1 MLASQQTTNKQ
12 MTQITYLQAI
22 SNALRDEMRRDPTVF
37 VLGEDIGVFG
47 GAFKITQGFLE
58 EFGPDR
64 VIDTPISE
72 SGFVG
77 AACAAATAGFRPVV
91 EFQFIDFIAC
101 AFDQIV
107 NDAAQCSYR
116 CGSPMPVVF
125 RGPTGGGIHAGTY
138 HSQNPE
144 AWFAHTPGLKVALP
158 STAKDAKGLLTA
170 AIRDNNPVVYL
181 ENKFLYRHYRE
192 EVPDDDY
199 VVPIGIAALRT
210 LGSDLSII
218 SYGAAVHLCV
228 EVARMLE
235 EEGRSV
241 EVVDLRSLAPLD
253 RDTVLESVK
262 KTNRALIVHE
272 ANITSGFGAEI
283 AALVAQ
289 ESFEYLDAPVM
300 RVASL
305 DVPVPFSP
313 PLEMAMLPS
322 VDKIATAARQLLAY

>member
-1 MLASQQTTNKQ
+1 MAR
-12 MTQITYLQAI
+12 ITYLQAI
-22 SNALRDEMRRDPTVF
+22 SDALRQEMRRDPNVF
-37 VLGEDIGVFG
+37 LLGEDIGTFG

-58 EFGPDR
+58 EFGSDR

-77 AACAAATAGFRPVV
+77 AACAAATVGFRPVV

-107 NDAAQCSYR
+107 NYAAKCHYR
-116 CGSPMPVVF
+116 WGISMPVVF
-125 RGPTGGGIHAGTY
+125 RGPTGGGIHAGPY

-144 AWFAHTPGLKVALP
+144 AWFAHTPGLKVVLP
-158 STAKDAKGLLTA
+158 ATAKDAKGLLTA

-181 ENKFLYRHYRE
+181 ENKFLYRHCRE
-192 EVPDDDY
+192 EVPDGEH
-199 VVPIGIAALRT
+199 VVPIGVAALRT
-210 LGSDLSII
+210 IGSDLSII
-218 SYGAAVHLCV
+218 SYGGTVHHSV
-228 EVARMLE
+228 EVARALE
-235 EEGRSV
+235 KEGASV

-253 RDTVLESVK
+253 KETILESVK
-262 KTNRALIVHE
+262 KTSRALVVHE
-272 ANITSGFGAEI
+272 ANLTAGFGAEVAAII
-283 AALVAQ
+283 AEEA
-289 ESFEYLDAPVM
+289 FDYLDAPVM

-322 VDKIATAARQLLAY
+322 VDKIMKAAKQLLAY

>member
-1 MLASQQTTNKQ
+1 MAR
-12 MTQITYLQAI
+12 MTYLQAI
-22 SNALRDEMRRDPTVF
+22 SDALRSEMRRDPNVF
-37 VLGEDIGVFG
+37 ILGEDIGVFG
-47 GAFKITQGFLE
+47 GAFKITQGFLD
-58 EFGPDR
+58 EFGPER

-77 AACAAATAGFRPVV
+77 AACAAATTGFRPVV

-107 NDAAQCSYR
+107 NYAAKCYYR
-116 CGSPMPVVF
+116 WGIPVPIVF
-125 RGPTGGGIHAGTY
+125 RGPTGGGIHAGPY

-144 AWFAHTPGLKVALP
+144 AWFAHTPGLKVVLP

-192 EVPDDDY
+192 DVPEGEF
-199 VVPIGIAALRT
+199 VLPIGIAALRT
-210 LGSDLSII
+210 LGRDLSII
-218 SYGAAVHLCV
+218 SYGASVHLCV

-235 EEGRSV
+235 SEGASV
-241 EVVDLRSLAPLD
+241 EVVDLRSLVPLD
-253 RDTVLESVK
+253 KETVLESVK
-262 KTNRALIVHE
+262 KTSKALIVHE
-272 ANITSGFGAEI
+272 ANITAGFGGEI
-283 AALVAQ
+283 AALIAQ
-289 ESFEYLDAPVM
+289 EAFEYLDAPVQ

-322 VDKIATAARQLLAY
+322 VDKIASAARQLLAY

>member
-1 MLASQQTTNKQ
+1 MAL
-12 MTQITYLQAI
+12 ITYLQAI
-22 SNALRDEMRRDPTVF
+22 SDALRTEMRRDPSVF
-37 VLGEDIGVFG
+37 ILGEDIGGFG
-47 GAFKITQGFLE
+47 GAFKITQGFLD
-58 EFGPDR
+58 EFGPER

-77 AACAAATAGFRPVV
+77 AACAAATVGFRPVV

-107 NDAAQCSYR
+107 NYAAKCHYR
-116 CGSPMPVVF
+116 WGVQMPVVF
-125 RGPTGGGIHAGTY
+125 RGPTGGGIHAGPY

-144 AWFAHTPGLKVALP
+144 AWFAHTPGLKVVLP

-170 AIRDNNPVVYL
+170 AIRDNNPVVFL
-181 ENKFLYRHYRE
+181 ENKFLYRHYRQ
-192 EVPDDDY
+192 EVPDGEH
-199 VVPIGIAALRT
+199 VVPIGLAALRT

-218 SYGAAVHLCV
+218 SYGGAVHLCV

-235 EEGRSV
+235 REGASV

-253 RDTVLESVK
+253 RQTILESVQ
-262 KTNRALIVHE
+262 KTNRALVVHE
-272 ANITSGFGAEI
+272 ANITAGFGAEV
-283 AALVAQ
+283 AALIAEQ
-289 ESFEYLDAPVM
+289 AFDYLDAPVC

-305 DVPVPFSP
+305 DVPVPYSP

-322 VDKIATAARQLLAY
+322 VDKVTEAARRLLAY

>member
-1 MLASQQTTNKQ
+1 MSQT
-12 MTQITYLQAI
+12 TYLQAI
-22 SNALRDEMRRDPTVF
+22 SDALRAEMRRDPNVF

-58 EFGPDR
+58 EFGSDR

-77 AACAAATAGFRPVV
+77 AACAAATVGFRPVV

-101 AFDQIV
+101 AFDQII
-107 NDAAQCSYR
+107 NYAAKCYYR
-116 CGSPMPVVF
+116 WGIPMPVVF
-125 RGPTGGGIHAGTY
+125 RGPTGGGIHAGPY

-144 AWFAHTPGLKVALP
+144 AWFAHTPGLKVVLP
-158 STAKDAKGLLTA
+158 STARDAKGLLTA

-192 EVPDDDY
+192 EVPDGDY
-199 VVPIGIAALRT
+199 VVPIGVAALRT
-210 LGSDLSII
+210 TGSDLSII

-228 EVARMLE
+228 EVARTLE
-235 EEGRSV
+235 KEGKSV
-241 EVVDLRSLAPLD
+241 EVVDLRSLVPLD
-253 RDTVLESVK
+253 REAILSSVK
-262 KTNRALIVHE
+262 KTGKALIVHE
-272 ANITSGFGAEI
+272 ANITAGFGAEV
-283 AALVAQ
+283 AALVA
-289 ESFEYLDAPVM
+289 EDAFEYLDAPVR

-313 PLEMAMLPS
+313 PLEMAVLPS
-322 VDKIATAARQLLAY
+322 VDKIADTARHLLAY